1 MTIIQLRLLLELKD
15 LGNFTEAG
23 ERLGITQSAVSH
35 ALASFEKEIGI
46 VLFNRDRRGISPTEA
61 GERILEHV
69 REILVRVDRIREEAG
84 SFSSLKTGK
93 VRVGTL
99 QSAAVRIIPG
109 VIGVM
114 RQKFPGI
121 EISVF
126 EGTDQEVQEW
136 VDSDTIDFGILTTP
150 CDSLETIPL
159 VSDRMFGVVP
169 ENHPLAGR
177 QSLSLEQLAS
187 EPVIRCLGRCG
198 TLVSLGF
205 SKAGLSQGMK
215 TIEAR
220 NISTVSA
227 MVRSGAGSAILPGLA
242 LPKDRTG
249 ISVIPL
255 DPPILRNIAL
265 AAKKFQSLSPAAT
278 VFVEFVREWIEKHQE
293 EIGIGGD
300 RAAPLPTQDSGTL
313 RTTDH

>member
-23 ERLGITQSAVSH
+23 ERLGISQSAVSH
-35 ALASFEKEIGI
+35 ALASFEREIGI
-46 VLFNRDRRGISPTEA
+46 VLFNRDRRGIFPTEA
-61 GERILEHV
+61 GERILEHA
-69 REILVRVDRIREEAG
+69 REILLRVDRIREEAG

-93 VRVGTL
+93 VRIGTL

-150 CDSLETIPL
+150 CDSLEIIPL
-159 VSDRMFGVVP
+159 FSDRMFGIVP
-169 ENHPLAGR
+169 ENHPLASR
-177 QSLSLEQLAS
+177 QSLSFDQFAS
-187 EPVIRCLGRCG
+187 EPVIQCLGRCG
-198 TLVSLGF
+198 TLVTSGF
-205 SKAGLSQGMK
+205 SKAGISQGMK

-220 NISTVSA
+220 NISTVLD

-242 LPKDRTG
+242 LPKNRTG

-255 DPPILRNIAL
+255 EPSILRNIAL
-265 AAKKFQSLSPAAT
+265 AAQKFQSLSPAAN
-278 VFVEFVREWIEKHQE
+278 VFVKFVQEWVEKHPE
-293 EIGIGGD
+293 E
-300 RAAPLPTQDSGTL
+300 LV
-313 RTTDH
+313 

>member
-23 ERLGITQSAVSH
+23 ERLGISQSAVSH
-35 ALASFEKEIGI
+35 ALVSFEREIGI
-46 VLFNRDRRGISPTEA
+46 VLFNRDRRGIFPTEA
-61 GERILEHV
+61 GERILEHA
-69 REILVRVDRIREEAG
+69 REILLRVDRIREEAG

-93 VRVGTL
+93 VRIGTL

-150 CDSLETIPL
+150 CDSLEIIPL
-159 VSDRMFGVVP
+159 FSDRMFGIVP
-169 ENHPLAGR
+169 ENHPLASR
-177 QSLSLEQLAS
+177 QSLSFDQFAS
-187 EPVIRCLGRCG
+187 EPVIQCLGRCG
-198 TLVSLGF
+198 TLVTSGF
-205 SKAGLSQGMK
+205 SKAGISQGMK

-220 NISTVSA
+220 NISTVLD

-242 LPKDRTG
+242 LPKNRTG

-255 DPPILRNIAL
+255 EPSILRNIAL
-265 AAKKFQSLSPAAT
+265 AAQKFQSLSPAAN
-278 VFVEFVREWIEKHQE
+278 VFVKFVQEWVEKHPE
-293 EIGIGGD
+293 E
-300 RAAPLPTQDSGTL
+300 LV
-313 RTTDH
+313 